1 LDKSLLARISSVTFA
16 RLALAFL
23 VLAAAGCVVET
34 GVGVSASGVVVTGP
48 PPPPVIE
55 TRPAPPRESSPRAV
69 WIAGYWHWT
78 GMQYAWIPGHWVEA
92 RPGEVWRAPRYSL
105 RDGVYVYEPGGWA
118 VPPPPP
124 PPR

>member
-1 LDKSLLARISSVTFA
+1 LDKSLLARTSAIA
-16 RLALAFL
+16 AGLAFAC
-23 VLAAAGCVVET
+23 VAMVASAGCVVEAGMGT
-34 GVGVSASGVVVTGP
+34 SATGVVVTGP
-48 PPPPVIE
+48 PPPPVVE
-55 TRPAPPRESSPRAV
+55 NRPAPPAGRAV

-78 GMQYAWIPGHWVEA
+78 GMQYTWIPGHWAEE

-124 PPR
+124 PPPPR